1 MFFDCGSSAH
11 GTEER
16 DLRSKNNLETI
27 CFSQGSLKHSSSF
40 MDHAYIYIYIL
51 LSIWICIPCERVTGD
66 TCM

>member
-40 MDHAYIYIYIL
+40 MDHAYIYIYTYYCPYGFAYL
-51 LSIWICIPCERVTGD
+51 VRG
-66 TCM
+66 